1 MIQKTI
7 YSLFVTLF
15 IIGCDFSE
23 TKRDTNAE
31 DSILEHT
38 NIPSNAY
45 LASENKSFSIFLV
58 DEKVGDS
65 IAPLPPIKQVSLWAY
80 NKKKG
85 TDVKILLS
93 HPHANGSWFSMEHSV
108 SIPLDSIPTISKVT
122 ILSWE
127 SEPLKILAEGCSDYR
142 NVQSFIIDINSDK
155 AICLPTNRGLIGIS
169 EEDALLIMQ
178 SYEYYRTE
186 DGKYNIIEGFN
197 MDGRRIC
204 KMEAKMYHK

>member
-23 TKRDTNAE
+23 TKRNTNAV

-80 NKKKG
+80 NKKRE
-85 TDVKILLS
+85 LL
-93 HPHANGSWFSMEHSV
+93 
-108 SIPLDSIPTISKVT
+108 
-122 ILSWE
+122 
-127 SEPLKILAEGCSDYR
+127 
-142 NVQSFIIDINSDK
+142 
-155 AICLPTNRGLIGIS
+155 
-169 EEDALLIMQ
+169 
-178 SYEYYRTE
+178 
-186 DGKYNIIEGFN
+186 
-197 MDGRRIC
+197 
-204 KMEAKMYHK
+204 